1 MDTFEQLKGM
11 ILDFLEI
18 NEDAITLDTTWDEMG
33 IDSVEL
39 VEFVFEV
46 ESKFGLEVSDDAF
59 EEIKTLKDVVDY
71 IEHNA

>member
-18 NEDAITLDTTWDEMG
+18 NEDAITLDTTWYEMG

-39 VEFVFEV
+39 V
-46 ESKFGLEVSDDAF
+46 
-59 EEIKTLKDVVDY
+59 
-71 IEHNA
+71 

>member
-1 MDTFEQLKGM
+1 MDTFEQLKAM

-46 ESKFGLEVSDDAF
+46 ESKFGMEVSDDAF